1 MSKSGY
7 GIVAL
12 IIAWCMLITG
22 CGNGNTPANHN
33 SSGSNSKGM
42 SKAPNSL
49 QGNNDQAGS
58 SAVNKNKGG
67 EFSDAITQ
75 TIAGMSLEEKIGQ
88 LIIAGVEGKEPE
100 SRAEKMITEQH
111 IGGVIFYKYNLAS
124 AKDVVA
130 YVNQLK
136 AWNKENA
143 APLILSVDQEG
154 GKVSRLPGLE
164 KLPDAA
170 QIGKSGK
177 LPFAQAVGSLL
188 AREVKEMGINMNYA
202 PVLDIN
208 SNPNNPVIGTRSF
221 GATPDEVTPMG
232 MAVMKAIK
240 EQGVIPVVK
249 HFPGHGDTGVDSHL
263 ELPIVEKNLEQLQAF
278 EWLPFAEA
286 IKQGT
291 DAVMVAHILFPELD
305 KQFPASLSKTIIT
318 DELRGTLKFDGV
330 IMTDDLTMGAIA
342 VHYGI
347 GEAAVQ
353 AILAGTDVVLV
364 AHDYNNIDNVIT
376 AIKQS
381 VEDGKLTEQ
390 RIDESVGRILRMKQR
405 YSLTDE
411 PTPTPML
418 SGLNADIRALIKEY
432 QP

>member
-1 MSKSGY
+1 MLRSGY

-12 IIAWCMLITG
+12 IVACFMLITG
-22 CGNGNTPANHN
+22 CGNGNTPVDHN
-33 SSGSNSKGM
+33 NSGNGVSQ
-42 SKAPNSL
+42 AP
-49 QGNNDQAGS
+49 GS
-58 SAVNKNKGG
+58 SQKNAGQASPPLANDNLSK
-67 EFSDAITQ
+67 AITQ
-75 TIAGMSLEEKIGQ
+75 KIADMSLEEKIGQ

-100 SRAEKMITEQH
+100 SRAEKMITDQH
-111 IGGVIFYKYNLAS
+111 VGGVIFYKYNLAT
-124 AKDVVA
+124 AKDVVG

-170 QIGKSGK
+170 RIGKSGK
-177 LPFAQAVGSLL
+177 LPFAEAVGSLL
-188 AREVKEMGINMNYA
+188 AREVKEMGMNMNFA

-240 EQGVIPVVK
+240 EQDVIPVVK

-263 ELPIVEKNLEQLQAF
+263 ELPIVEKNLDQLKAF
-278 EWLPFAEA
+278 EWLPFKEA

-318 DELRGTLKFDGV
+318 DQLRGTLKFDGV

-353 AILAGTDVVLV
+353 AILAGTDIVLV
-364 AHDYNNIDNVIT
+364 AHDYNNIDTVI
-376 AIKQS
+376 AALKQS
-381 VEDGKLTEQ
+381 IEDGKLTEQ

-405 YSLTDE
+405 YGLTDE
-411 PTPTPML
+411 PAPAPML
-418 SGLNADIRALIKEY
+418 SGLNAEIRELIKQY
-432 QP
+432 QH

>member
-1 MSKSGY
+1 MSRGSY

-12 IIAWCMLITG
+12 IVAWCMLITG
-22 CGNGNTPANHN
+22 CGNGNTPADHINK
-33 SSGSNSKGM
+33 GSNRNGTSQ
-42 SKAPNSL
+42 APSSENS
-49 QGNNDQAGS
+49 DQAGS
-58 SAVNKNKGG
+58 PAAHKNKGE

-75 TIAGMSLEEKIGQ
+75 TIAGMSLDEKIGQ
-88 LIIAGVEGKEPE
+88 LIIAGLESKEPE

-111 IGGVIFYKYNLAS
+111 VGGVIFYKYNLAT
-124 AKDVVA
+124 AKEVVE

-136 AWNKENA
+136 AWNSENA

-170 QIGKSGK
+170 KIGKSGK
-177 LPFAQAVGSLL
+177 LPFAEAAGSLL
-188 AREVKEMGINMNYA
+188 AREVKEMGMNMNYA

-221 GATPDEVTPMG
+221 GATPEVVTPMG
-232 MAVMKAIK
+232 ITVMKAIK

-291 DAVMVAHILFPELD
+291 DAVMIAHILFPQLD
-305 KQFPASLSKTIIT
+305 KQYPASLSKTIVT
-318 DELRGTLKFDGV
+318 DQLRGTLKFDGV

-353 AILAGTDVVLV
+353 AILAGTDIVLV
-364 AHDYNNIDNVIT
+364 AHDYNNIDNVIA

-390 RIDESVGRILRMKQR
+390 RIDESVERILRMKQR
-405 YSLTDE
+405 YGLTDE
-411 PTPTPML
+411 PVPAPSLT
-418 SGLNADIRALIKEY
+418 GLNAEIRAMIKEY